1 MKIIACPDSSG
12 VQTLCN
18 IVKARG
24 RELNVKIK
32 IGQLYESTVT
42 QKHNIKKVLL

>member
-1 MKIIACPDSSG
+1 M

-24 RELNVKIK
+24 RELNAKIE
-32 IGQLYESTVT
+32 IGQLYESTVAL
-42 QKHNIKKVLL
+42 KHNIKKVLL